1 MNMLLKRFQSNIYQI
16 FNSLTLSR
24 HITHSYHDIVL
35 RKGKDTK
42 LSESKFWDVQY
53 SKEDK
58 NSATEWYVN
67 SQKAANFVNEVLLQR
82 ELLHPT
88 RLNILVEIGCG
99 TKPLLL
105 PFINLHKSGVKVLC
119 CVTDVSNVCIS
130 KLREYYNDDVRS
142 KPRRT
147 RLRGDN
153 KTFIFLRSGV
163 MCSVLDIK
171 DFSTFCEELRY
182 FSIRDIAHYKDYVN
196 FSEID
201 EYNYR
206 TNIIAI
212 DKGCIDALV
221 WDKRTD
227 LVRNVLE
234 NSDSIL
240 SISGEDPDIR
250 LDYFQTQFDKLFSV
264 HFLRGSEI
272 FGYSYV
278 SKVGMQ

>member
-1 MNMLLKRFQSNIYQI
+1 MLLSRFQSNVCQI

-24 HITHSYHDIVL
+24 HITHSYQDIVR

-53 SKEDK
+53 SKETK
-58 NSATEWYVN
+58 NSVTEWYVK
-67 SQKAANFVNEVLLQR
+67 SEKAANFVNEVLLQR

-105 PFINLHKSGVKVLC
+105 PFINLHKSGLKVLC

-130 KLREYYNDDVRS
+130 KLRENYSDDVRS
-142 KPRRT
+142 KRRRT
-147 RLRGDN
+147 RLRGDCNN
-153 KTFIFLRSGV
+153 KTFTFLRSGV

-171 DFSTFCEELRY
+171 DYSTFCEELRY
-182 FSIRDIAHYKDYVN
+182 FPIRDIAHYKDNVS

-201 EYNYR
+201 QYKYK

-250 LDYFQTQFDKLFSV
+250 LDYFQTQFDKIFSL
-264 HFLRGSEI
+264 HFLRGSKI

-278 SKVGMQ
+278 SKVGTQ